1 MNFSLVLALLHRVVV
16 KKGQGAGRKIEVYIN
31 DLNFN
36 IFNLKIK
43 FSRSTTFHL
52 ALSIMTPMTPKQL
65 R

>member
-52 ALSIMTPMTPKQL
+52 AL
-65 R
+65 